1 MKIRKFAG
9 GGIQF
14 SPASVDYSAGVFS
27 VLGQSQNTK
36 SSSSSQLNALFNNDE
51 KGSIG
56 LLNKTM
62 ADALIKDTL
71 PNEAQYIINNT
82 DMFGQYI
89 DPYDPSA
96 ATAAYTDILQKMQ
109 QAKYNKELYKDA
121 MAKARE
127 RKSLRSPAVNS
138 DGTVWVKTS
147 KGLSKKPINEITY
160 KDALLTVSELAQLR
174 VYNPQFAFN
183 PEMIDTI
190 ENSTSMYEI
199 QGLINEI
206 VTNIG
211 SNEVNITRYG
221 TKGELSQ
228 LSQGLH
234 DILNSATSAE
244 GIYKGTVHTKTN
256 TKAAESLLTYIY
268 TILDPNQK
276 AYLEVLANN
285 SGVQFKTEKGKTN
298 NPVFELIKLF
308 IQGKIETSETYSVD
322 FDKDQTELILG
333 TNGNKK
339 GSGNSSGELG
349 DIKANPALLFYN
361 ELGQKEAYRMQYD
374 GLTLTTIGT
383 VGTLYDAQGHPQA
396 DWVTLS
402 EVGNSMFAP
411 TLDISQAHFGG
422 SRVMDRDR
430 IQVDGA
436 KIVNMYLP
444 IDQKARLHGETRPNF
459 EMFKTATEL
468 QRKTANMT
476 DINQINRLYQ
486 QAGLPK
492 LIASITP
499 EGRKILNPEYGRF
512 AVMEAFADKKVVP
525 EKDSFGQ
532 DIVLDGTV
540 QEVEDDTLADTI
552 VQRFKRAYSK
562 GKSDSND
569 TFNESRKGFA
579 FWSKPDLYQGLIF
592 IPVKSNLANQY
603 IEGATMNQM
612 NKAEV
617 ASHLGEGY
625 NSNTINVNYY

>member
-1 MKIRKFAG
+1 MKIKKFAG
-9 GGIQF
+9 GGVQF
-14 SPASVDYSAGVFS
+14 SPASVDYSAGVLS

-36 SSSSSQLNALFNNDE
+36 SSSSSQLGALFNNDE

-71 PNEAQYIINNT
+71 PNEAQYIINST

-89 DPYDPSA
+89 DPYDPSS

-109 QAKYNKELYKDA
+109 QAKYNKELYNDA

-147 KGLSKKPINEITY
+147 EGLSKKPINEITY

-199 QGLINEI
+199 QGLINDI

-211 SNEVNITRYG
+211 SNEINITRYG

-244 GIYKGTVHTKTN
+244 GIYKGTIHTKTN
-256 TKAAESLLTYIY
+256 SKAAYSLLTYIY
-268 TILDPNQK
+268 TVLDPNQK

-285 SGVQFKTEKGKTN
+285 SGVKFKAERGETV

-308 IQGKIETSETYSVD
+308 IQGKIDTSETYSAE
-322 FDKDQTELILG
+322 FDKEQTESLFG
-333 TNGNKK
+333 TSGGKK
-339 GSGNSSGELG
+339 GSSSSDNLG

-374 GLTLTTIGT
+374 GVTLTTIGT

-402 EVGNSMFAP
+402 EVGHSMFAP
-411 TLDISQAHFGG
+411 TLDIAEAHFGG
-422 SRVMDRDR
+422 ARITDRDR
-430 IQVDGA
+430 IQVDGSR
-436 KIVNMYLP
+436 IVNMYLP
-444 IDQKARLHGETRPNF
+444 VDQKAKLHGETRPDF

-499 EGRKILNPEYGRF
+499 EGRKVLTPEYGRF

-525 EKDSFGQ
+525 EKDNFGQ
-532 DIVLDGTV
+532 DIAFDGTV
-540 QEVEDDTLADTI
+540 QEVEDEALADTI

-562 GKSDSND
+562 DKSDKND

-579 FWSKPDLYQGLIF
+579 FWSEPDLYQGLIF
-592 IPVKSNLANQY
+592 IPIKNNLANQY

-617 ASHLGEGY
+617 ASHMGEGY
-625 NSNTINVNYY
+625 NSNTINVNY